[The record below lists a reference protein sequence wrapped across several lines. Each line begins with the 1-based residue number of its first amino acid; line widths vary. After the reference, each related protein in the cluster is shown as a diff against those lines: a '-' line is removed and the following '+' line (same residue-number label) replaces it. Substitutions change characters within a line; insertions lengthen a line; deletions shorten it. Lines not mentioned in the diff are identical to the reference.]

1 MDYAV
6 EVKQLRDNMGMTR
19 TEFCS
24 YFDIPYR
31 TVCDWEAGKRK
42 MPAYVLYLMKFK
54 AQADQMVKEEIQ

>member
-1 MDYAV
+1 MDCAL
-6 EVKQLRDNMGMTR
+6 EVKQLREHMGLNR

-42 MPAYVLYLMKFK
+42 MPAYVFYLMKYK
-54 AQADQMVKEEIQ
+54 AETEQMIKEAVQ

>member
-6 EVKQLRDNMGMTR
+6 EVKRLRDNMGMTR

-54 AQADQMVKEEIQ
+54 AQAEQMVKEEMQ

>member
-31 TVCDWEAGKRK
+31 TVCDCK
-42 MPAYVLYLMKFK
+42 Y
-54 AQADQMVKEEIQ
+54 KELNKCQKTCSG